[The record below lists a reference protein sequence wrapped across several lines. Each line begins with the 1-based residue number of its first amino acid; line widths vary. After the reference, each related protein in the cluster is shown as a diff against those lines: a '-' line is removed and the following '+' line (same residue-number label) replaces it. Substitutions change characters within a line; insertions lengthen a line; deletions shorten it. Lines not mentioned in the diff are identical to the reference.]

1 MARSPRERYGT
12 VDLAS
17 ADVVLA
23 GTQELLPVLRA
34 AAVRAGIDAA
44 RMRVIGVDDLPDPD
58 ETWDAALA
66 VIAIRRPGDDPAFHR
81 AQAAAELIAPML
93 APHAVRIVVTVSGD
107 PARAE
112 ARAHPDVRG
121 PAPDRCRVG
130 VVRLPSALPAPA
142 HAARARRAPCRRRPG
157 VPRLDRRLRLRLR
170 RVRSRARRSP
180 APTGVEERRAR

>member
-93 APHAVRIVVTVSGD
+93 APHAVRIVVTVSGVT
-107 PARAE
+107 RL
-112 ARAHPDVRG
+112 
-121 PAPDRCRVG
+121 APKLERTLTSEVLHQIDAA
-130 VVRLPSALPAPA
+130 SALSGF
-142 HAARARRAPCRRRPG
+142 RRPFRPLRMRLGLAGLRAAG
-157 VPRLDRRLRLRLR
+157 V
-170 RVRSRARRSP
+170 RVFRVSI
-180 APTGVEERRAR
+180 GD